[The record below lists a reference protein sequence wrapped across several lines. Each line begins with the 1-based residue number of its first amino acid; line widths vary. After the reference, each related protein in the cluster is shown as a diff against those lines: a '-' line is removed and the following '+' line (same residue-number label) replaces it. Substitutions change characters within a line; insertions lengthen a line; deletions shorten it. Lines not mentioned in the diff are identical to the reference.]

1 MQERIHSL
9 ESKLRR
15 TEEDN
20 IELVEKEKNLKRE
33 LSMLSYNVIK
43 TSEKNRIRDLEHEL
57 LQEKSRVES

>member
-57 LQEKSRVES
+57 LQEKSRV